1 MTKEFNTT
9 DELIDLLELKG
20 VVIFDRIKTKYL
32 IERYSYYSI
41 INTYKWIFKNNGV
54 YKENAS
60 FNEIYAMYRFDK
72 SLKIIMLKY
81 ILEIEAIIKTKISEL
96 LASKYSLNNYFD
108 INVFDLGDN
117 NSNLVHI
124 ENLINDLNN
133 EITKNIG
140 KHDAV
145 THYMNK
151 YGFVPPWVV
160 TKILSLGTISK
171 LYGLMKQKDKQDIS
185 KQFNLDDKILK
196 SILCNLTFV
205 RNISAHD
212 DRLYTYRSNYYIKID
227 KSKKLLNKS
236 INTNLFVVIKSIELL
251 LEQSQVTEMKNAII
265 SELNILKNNLTSIS
279 IDEVL
284 KVMGFD
290 LDYYYK

>member
-1 MTKEFNTT
+1 
-9 DELIDLLELKG
+9 
-20 VVIFDRIKTKYL
+20 
-32 IERYSYYSI
+32 
-41 INTYKWIFKNNGV
+41 
-54 YKENAS
+54 
-60 FNEIYAMYRFDK
+60 
-72 SLKIIMLKY
+72 MLKY

-171 LYGLMKQKDKQDIS
+171 IYGLMKQKDKQDIS

-251 LEQSQVTEMKNAII
+251 LEQGQVTEMKNDII

-290 LDYYYK
+290 LYYYYK